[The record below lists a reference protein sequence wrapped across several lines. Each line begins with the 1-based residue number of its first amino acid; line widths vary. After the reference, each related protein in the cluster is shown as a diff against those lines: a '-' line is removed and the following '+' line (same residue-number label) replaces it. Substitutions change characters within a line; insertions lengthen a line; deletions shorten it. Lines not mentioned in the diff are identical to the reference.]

1 MFQEIELTVVFENL
15 SKGACKI
22 IEVLGLCCTQDS
34 QCHLY
39 HYGLNNIAVDVL
51 ILLLLFVRC
60 RDSSWLRQLA
70 PCPVR

>member
-51 ILLLLFVRC
+51 IFTFTFC
-60 RDSSWLRQLA
+60 
-70 PCPVR
+70 